1 VVVSHI
7 FREGGI
13 GRPLGV
19 EASSLF
25 MITHKTF
32 TSPCSYQTVGPD
44 VTFMW
49 KNIFAIDLHQK
60 QNPYSVF
67 TTLQC
72 KIVDLMLDVWYHRF
86 GSGASDFECNLCENL
101 MGLNLAMY
109 CAVRYDDGIEPCYY
123 DGYPLCIQISM
134 GPQTQMLYAASVIC
148 SPGSWERLKLSV
160 KEANDLV

>member
-1 VVVSHI
+1 
-7 FREGGI
+7 
-13 GRPLGV
+13 
-19 EASSLF
+19 

-72 KIVDLMLDVWYHRF
+72 KIIDLMFDIIALAV
-86 GSGASDFECNLCENL
+86 
-101 MGLNLAMY
+101 GL
-109 CAVRYDDGIEPCYY
+109 
-123 DGYPLCIQISM
+123 QI
-134 GPQTQMLYAASVIC
+134 
-148 SPGSWERLKLSV
+148 LSATCV
-160 KEANDLV
+160 KI